1 MATPYDGKVAIWHWK
16 GDSLAEKTIEDAVRT
31 LKTWAPHATQLWI
44 KTSDGTEWMSRYDSD
59 KALAIDG
66 PNAIRRWVQVLQ
78 ANGMEFHAWCVVKGK
93 DIVNEANRVIEACTV
108 PGVKSM
114 VLDIEPY
121 AGFWQAGKDPI
132 RPFMTRIRRGVGGA
146 FHIAMSM
153 DPRTQHYK
161 SIFPAEWRPFINSV
175 HPQVYWDTFQRP
187 VKEVMD
193 EAYQVWGSYG
203 LPIIPALSGHAPAD
217 EIQEARKYLITK
229 YKAPGLSYW
238 RYGVISAL
246 QFPVINQ
253 PMSQVEPPPDE
264 EPDPNDNRYG
274 EVIVI
279 TPEDPR
285 FAKGVHA
292 SGAAFKTFQGTWGWQ
307 VPYMETNV
315 STSRVWARWDPQLNR
330 SAYYEVSVFC
340 PARHATTQN
349 ARFKL
354 HGVKGNSSEL
364 LIPIPQERY
373 FNLWVPLGVFE
384 FDANNPQAG
393 VIFLNDLTGES
404 GKEIA
409 FDAVRFREIIGN
421 PGDKRYLAD
430 GYDAPIGTST
440 ERLTNDMWPG
450 KWIDATGYAVRYFI
464 GDPSEAYHTGADLNL
479 NQPYFDADR
488 DAPVYSA
495 ASGVVTFSNRLPGWG
510 WIIVIR
516 HDPLLTN
523 GKVMYGRYA
532 HVNNARVQ
540 VGDRVVRG
548 QQIANVGNADGRFA
562 YHLHFDLSHT
572 TILESQPGDWPKLNL
587 NRLLANYV
595 DPQDFIAKNRP
606 PR

>member
-1 MATPYDGKVAIWHWK
+1 
-16 GDSLAEKTIEDAVRT
+16 
-31 LKTWAPHATQLWI
+31 
-44 KTSDGTEWMSRYDSD
+44 
-59 KALAIDG
+59 
-66 PNAIRRWVQVLQ
+66 
-78 ANGMEFHAWCVVKGK
+78 
-93 DIVNEANRVIEACTV
+93 
-108 PGVKSM
+108 
-114 VLDIEPY
+114 
-121 AGFWQAGKDPI
+121 
-132 RPFMTRIRRGVGGA
+132 
-146 FHIAMSM
+146 
-153 DPRTQHYK
+153 
-161 SIFPAEWRPFINSV
+161 
-175 HPQVYWDTFQRP
+175 
-187 VKEVMD
+187 
-193 EAYQVWGSYG
+193 
-203 LPIIPALSGHAPAD
+203 
-217 EIQEARKYLITK
+217 
-229 YKAPGLSYW
+229 
-238 RYGVISAL
+238 
-246 QFPVINQ
+246 
-253 PMSQVEPPPDE
+253 
-264 EPDPNDNRYG
+264 
-274 EVIVI
+274 
-279 TPEDPR
+279 
-285 FAKGVHA
+285 
-292 SGAAFKTFQGTWGWQ
+292 
-307 VPYMETNV
+307 METNV